1 MLITAHFLNETKS
14 HRDFCNEVRYK
25 ILAECI
31 CGTPTAGVTMLRV
44 TRNPIV
50 LLSTVRRS
58 GSQMSLKIGV
68 LNNFANFTGIHLRL
82 CLFLITFQAYKHR
95 ESDAGL
101 FLQNFRNFQE
111 HRFRELV
118 GWLLLHCPCN
128 TNFSRKILQF
138 S

>member
-68 LNNFANFTGIHLRL
+68 LNNFAKFHRNTPAFVS
-82 CLFLITFQAYKHR
+82 LFNNVSGLQA
-95 ESDAGL
+95 
-101 FLQNFRNFQE
+101 
-111 HRFRELV
+111 
-118 GWLLLHCPCN
+118 
-128 TNFSRKILQF
+128 
-138 S
+138 